1 MHSAILYF
9 KNLIKPQLFRKNV
22 FNLKVNR
29 LSTVNPTLT
38 EDDGNFFKDEMAD
51 LKAHYPI
58 LAKDLTSY
66 ISQYKEFPGLLERFP
81 QLLDYTVP
89 NEDPY
94 FLTTALIPL
103 YSYKAI
109 EEPDKMTEENLK
121 KACIMA
127 WVYRILE
134 VSQIIVDDIIDHSDV
149 RYNKPVWCKKDGV
162 SLELAV
168 LDSHY
173 LATGAYLLL
182 MKHLENHQ
190 CCLDIVHLYME
201 KMFITFITQF
211 MDVDNIGVKLFLKA
225 IPLRFDKALYI
236 FDGSIRSA
244 LYLANI
250 NDKETHEAMK
260 KFTIPMS
267 RFFQLQ
273 NDFSGVF
280 VGENKFQR
288 ICPDIIDGRNS
299 WLVATALRMASP
311 SQKKIIE
318 ENYGNGD
325 PESAKK
331 VVEVYW
337 DLKLNEVHEKR
348 SKEFSE
354 EMYNVVE
361 NFPKRIPKQPF
372 HDMAQQLVLN
382 KLYS

>member
-1 MHSAILYF
+1 M
-9 KNLIKPQLFRKNV
+9 
-22 FNLKVNR
+22 
-29 LSTVNPTLT
+29 
-38 EDDGNFFKDEMAD
+38 
-51 LKAHYPI
+51 
-58 LAKDLTSY
+58 
-66 ISQYKEFPGLLERFP
+66 
-81 QLLDYTVP
+81 
-89 NEDPY
+89 
-94 FLTTALIPL
+94 
-103 YSYKAI
+103 
-109 EEPDKMTEENLK
+109 
-121 KACIMA
+121 
-127 WVYRILE
+127 
-134 VSQIIVDDIIDHSDV
+134 SQIIVDDIIDHSDV

-273 NDFSGVF
+273 VRVF
-280 VGENKFQR
+280 
-288 ICPDIIDGRNS
+288 
-299 WLVATALRMASP
+299 
-311 SQKKIIE
+311 
-318 ENYGNGD
+318 
-325 PESAKK
+325 
-331 VVEVYW
+331 
-337 DLKLNEVHEKR
+337 
-348 SKEFSE
+348 
-354 EMYNVVE
+354 
-361 NFPKRIPKQPF
+361 
-372 HDMAQQLVLN
+372 
-382 KLYS
+382 